1 MLLSVVNIIY
11 ILLIR
16 NYDISRVTSRNDV
29 VPSLIFIFKYFS
41 PAFFRSWKKQHSR
54 CRNPVEIGHSFC
66 KDRRIRASKICL
78 SLDRRK
84 FIL

>member
-11 ILLIR
+11 FLLIR

-41 PAFFRSWKKQHSR
+41 PTFSLSWKKSIHDA
-54 CRNPVEIGHSFC
+54 EIQW
-66 KDRRIRASKICL
+66 R
-78 SLDRRK
+78 
-84 FIL
+84 